1 MKILPAE
8 FDGQSIRR
16 VFDDNTETWW
26 FSVVDVVQVLT
37 QQADDPTARKYWN
50 QLKRRLDKEGSQLVT
65 NCHQLKC
72 QPLMAS
78 NVSPT

>member
-16 VFDDNTETWW
+16 VFDEDTETWW

-37 QQADDPTARKYWN
+37 QQADYQTARKYWN
-50 QLKRRLDKEGSQLVT
+50 ELK
-65 NCHQLKC
+65 
-72 QPLMAS
+72 
-78 NVSPT
+78 